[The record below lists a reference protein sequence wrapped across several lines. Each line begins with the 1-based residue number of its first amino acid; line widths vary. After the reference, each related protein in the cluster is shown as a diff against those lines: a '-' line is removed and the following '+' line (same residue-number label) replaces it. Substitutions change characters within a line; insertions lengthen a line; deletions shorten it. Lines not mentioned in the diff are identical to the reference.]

1 MRKLFIIVLSFVVA
15 SCAPNHSS
23 DRPQPF
29 SLSVQPAVAGE
40 ENTIVATGIASSS
53 SEVSAVMRM
62 PDMDMPPVRVQLQ
75 RQADGRYV
83 ASGVDFSMS
92 GTWAI
97 VTQGASRETTV
108 KIR

>member
-1 MRKLFIIVLSFVVA
+1 
-15 SCAPNHSS
+15 
-23 DRPQPF
+23 
-29 SLSVQPAVAGE
+29 
-40 ENTIVATGIASSS
+40 
-53 SEVSAVMRM
+53 
-62 PDMDMPPVRVQLQ
+62 MDMPPVRVQLQ